1 MIKKLGKQLGITT
14 LAYVILSIC
23 LMFAMKAGF
32 MCSHALCFSGEP
44 IGLGIFIVAA
54 GFLSIPYG
62 IALAIIL
69 FIVTPINMFKAMNK

>member
-1 MIKKLGKQLGITT
+1 MIKKLCKQLGITT
-14 LAYVILSIC
+14 LVYIILSIG

-32 MCSHALCFSGEP
+32 MCSHALCFTNEP

-62 IALAIIL
+62 IALIIIL
-69 FIVTPINMFKAMNK
+69 FILTPINIFKARKK